1 MLRSQDNSILVT
13 IANDRAEMAVVAH
26 ALDRLGA
33 THGIPREALVA
44 LQVSVDEV
52 VSNVIKY
59 AWVDGAHQVHVRI
72 GVLAD
77 GVEVEVVDDG
87 RAFNPLDAP
96 PPQASS
102 KTGERPVPGGV
113 GIHMVR
119 QLMDGI
125 EYARKEA
132 RNHTVL
138 TKRCALQARDAE
150 E

>member
-13 IANDRAEMAVVAH
+13 IANDRAEMGVIVR
-26 ALDRLGA
+26 ALDRLGT

-72 GVLAD
+72 GVLPD

-87 RAFNPLDAP
+87 RAFNPFDAP
-96 PPQASS
+96 PPPAS
-102 KTGERPVPGGV
+102 KKGERPVAGGV